1 MRLSYGRFPRG
12 QRERTK
18 EEGKIKKAARTALER
33 SLDWEDSC
41 HCLFAI
47 TDRQSNRMKTY
58 LGLLGLGALLFV
70 QAVPL
75 VGQQIPA
82 SDLPPPGTDTGLE
95 GKYDPQNGIAQ
106 LIRDKSSESAA
117 SKIFEDE
124 HVLVFMPLPEEEVVV
139 PGHVLVVPKRLGARN
154 LLDLKPEEMCA
165 LLAAVQKAGIA
176 QKNGL
181 GATGFRVQSNNGLS
195 SSQTVYHSH
204 FHVIPSFGGKA
215 PGTPAPRRKLP
226 EAEYNE
232 IAAKLRAAWP
242 K

>member
-1 MRLSYGRFPRG
+1 MNLKLSSVLFG
-12 QRERTK
+12 
-18 EEGKIKKAARTALER
+18 L
-33 SLDWEDSC
+33 SL
-41 HCLFAI
+41 
-47 TDRQSNRMKTY
+47 
-58 LGLLGLGALLFV
+58 LLFV
-70 QAVPL
+70 AADVRL
-75 VGQQIPA
+75 GAQIPA
-82 SDLPPPGTDTGLE
+82 DELPTAGTDTGLE

-124 HVLVFMPLPEEEVVV
+124 HVLVFMPLPEEEVVA
-139 PGHVLVVPKRLGARN
+139 PGHVLVVPKREGARN
-154 LLDLKPEEMCA
+154 LLDLKPDEMCA

-176 QKNGL
+176 QKKGL

-215 PGTPAPRRKLP
+215 PGTPAPRRKLAP
-226 EAEYNE
+226 EEYKS
-232 IAAKLRAAWP
+232 IADKLRAAWP

>member
-1 MRLSYGRFPRG
+1 MNLKFSSVLFGLSV
-12 QRERTK
+12 
-18 EEGKIKKAARTALER
+18 
-33 SLDWEDSC
+33 
-41 HCLFAI
+41 
-47 TDRQSNRMKTY
+47 
-58 LGLLGLGALLFV
+58 LLFV
-70 QAVPL
+70 QAAPL
-75 VGQQIPA
+75 AAQQIPA

-139 PGHVLVVPKRLGARN
+139 PGHVLVVPKRMGARN
-154 LLDLKPEEMCA
+154 LLDLKPDEMCH
-165 LLAAVQKAGIA
+165 LLATVQKAAIA
-176 QKNGL
+176 QKIGL
-181 GATGFRVQSNNGLS
+181 GASGFRVQQNNGLS

-215 PGTPAPRRKLP
+215 PGTPPPRRKLTP
-226 EAEYNE
+226 EEYKS
-232 IAAKLRAAWP
+232 IGDKLRAAWP

>member
-1 MRLSYGRFPRG
+1 MSPKLYTLRCVF
-12 QRERTK
+12 
-18 EEGKIKKAARTALER
+18 
-33 SLDWEDSC
+33 
-41 HCLFAI
+41 F
-47 TDRQSNRMKTY
+47 
-58 LGLLGLGALLFV
+58 GLGALLV
-70 QAVPL
+70 AQVAPL

-82 SDLPPPGTDTGLE
+82 SELPPPGTDTGLN

-106 LIRDKSSESAA
+106 LIQDKTKESSA

-124 HVLVFMPLPEEEVVV
+124 RVLVFMPLPQEEVVA

-165 LLAAVQKAGIA
+165 VLAAVQKAGIA

-204 FHVIPSFGGKA
+204 VHVIPSFGGKV
-215 PGTPAPRRKLP
+215 PGTPAPRRKLAP
-226 EAEYNE
+226 EEYKS
-232 IAAKLRAAWP
+232 IADKLRDAWP
-242 K
+242 KGS

>member
-1 MRLSYGRFPRG
+1 M
-12 QRERTK
+12 
-18 EEGKIKKAARTALER
+18 
-33 SLDWEDSC
+33 SLFISR
-41 HCLFAI
+41 

-58 LGLLGLGALLFV
+58 LGLLGFAALLFV

-75 VGQQIPA
+75 FGQQIPA
-82 SDLPPPGTDTGLE
+82 SELPSAGTDTGLE

-154 LLDLKPEEMCA
+154 LLDLTPEEMCA
-165 LLAAVQKAGIA
+165 VLAAVQKAGIA

-195 SSQTVYHSH
+195 SSQTVY
-204 FHVIPSFGGKA
+204 
-215 PGTPAPRRKLP
+215 
-226 EAEYNE
+226 
-232 IAAKLRAAWP
+232 
-242 K
+242 